1 MPLKWHVRCD
11 PGEKEPKQV
20 MLRGYLPIGLKGRLP
35 PTEPE
40 SWRMGDA
47 PYKVYLRLNVSKDR
61 ASDILFHIT
70 KTQSEW
76 DIQALSRRS

>member
-47 PYKVYLRLNVSKDR
+47 PYKFLKGY
-61 ASDILFHIT
+61 
-70 KTQSEW
+70 
-76 DIQALSRRS
+76 

>member
-1 MPLKWHVRCD
+1 MERRMPLKWHVRCD

-47 PYKVYLRLNVSKDR
+47 PDKFLERTGHVAISQGVYGRGKG
-61 ASDILFHIT
+61 
-70 KTQSEW
+70 QEGYG
-76 DIQALSRRS
+76 

>member
-1 MPLKWHVRCD
+1 
-11 PGEKEPKQV
+11 

-47 PYKVYLRLNVSKDR
+47 PYKFVTVDKNPSYPAAIKILEENQVLPR
-61 ASDILFHIT
+61 DILMRQVSI
-70 KTQSEW
+70 
-76 DIQALSRRS
+76 